1 VSGGDDVWFDRAPC
15 GLIAVSLDGVLVEA
29 NEKFLAWT
37 GYTASEVIGR
47 SFASL
52 LDTGSRLFH
61 ETRHLQLVHLAE
73 ETSEA
78 ALTIVDREGRGVPL
92 LMSSVLDSDER
103 IVRSALF
110 NASDRLRYESDLLI
124 ARRSAESSEARVR
137 VLQEVSSI
145 FGVSASD
152 EDVAQSFVDVAREAF
167 AARHT
172 AVLLFDD
179 EGLILAAGSNPLEGR
194 VGPVAELRYT
204 PRVTV
209 VDQARA
215 QAEFPDLAVAMKE
228 TRTASLSVTPLL
240 SDGRPLGVLVCFFG
254 RRTDF
259 DDQFYDLQQA
269 LGRQASQTLVRVRLE
284 RRLAYLALHDQ
295 LTGVANRELLQQSLD
310 EAIAQAAAS
319 GKPLSVLFLDIDD
332 FKRINDEF
340 GHAAGDGVLVEL
352 ANRLQ
357 AGVRAGDVVGRI
369 GGDEFVALCRDA
381 DADAAASIAERIL
394 STTRAPIAV
403 HNGVI
408 SASVSVGVSLYRPGD
423 SAPPSGE
430 QLLIRADRA
439 MYSSKDAGK
448 DRFSFDAVPPA

>member
-1 VSGGDDVWFDRAPC
+1 
-15 GLIAVSLDGVLVEA
+15 
-29 NEKFLAWT
+29 
-37 GYTASEVIGR
+37 
-47 SFASL
+47 
-52 LDTGSRLFH
+52 
-61 ETRHLQLVHLAE
+61 
-73 ETSEA
+73 
-78 ALTIVDREGRGVPL
+78 
-92 LMSSVLDSDER
+92 
-103 IVRSALF
+103 VRSALF

-179 EGLILAAGSNPLEGR
+179 EGLILAAGSNPLEGK

-209 VDQARA
+209 VDQVRA

-228 TRTASLSVTPLL
+228 TRIASLSVTPLL

-369 GGDEFVALCRDA
+369 GGVEFVALCRDA

-394 STTRAPIAV
+394 STTRAPIVV

-408 SASVSVGVSLYRPGD
+408 SASVSVGVSLYHPRE